1 MKSLTPFGR
10 ALRKYRVDHGETQ
23 LDVANALGVTV
34 SFFSAME
41 TGMKNVPAETLRKL
55 ITHFRLGPDEAKQ
68 LRELAEVSQK
78 EVRINLRNASAAHRE
93 VAAGFARTFSEL
105 SDQQIDQLRRVL
117 SMKGS

>member
-10 ALRKYRVDHGETQ
+10 ALRKYRIDHGETQ

-34 SFFSAME
+34 SFFSALE

-55 ITHFRLGPDEAKQ
+55 IAHFQLGRDEAHQ

-78 EVRINLRNASAAHRE
+78 EVRINLMDASAAQRQ
-93 VAAGFARTFSEL
+93 VAAGFARTFSTL
-105 SDQQIDQLRRVL
+105 SEQQITQLRQVL
-117 SMKGS
+117 KMKGS